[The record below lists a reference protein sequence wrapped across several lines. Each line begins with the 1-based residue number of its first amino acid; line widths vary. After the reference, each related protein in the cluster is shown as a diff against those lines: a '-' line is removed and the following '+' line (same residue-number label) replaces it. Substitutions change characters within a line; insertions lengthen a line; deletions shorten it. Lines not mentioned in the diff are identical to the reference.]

1 MPYDKEAINKAKEIG
16 FFERKFDAEALKT
29 DERERQKLA
38 EKLKKQISSTSIGSK
53 AMNVEGQI
61 ELVEL
66 PIRREEIINVE
77 LSLWDRF
84 LMFLASIFGLMSSSE
99 YKKNKSLKIIEQRL
113 RKSKPQMIDFSKR
126 ALSGDFGKVILSLYE
141 QAKLLRIV
149 FDVFLSNENFWRGIG
164 VEKSSCEYLF
174 ESITGL
180 GEVVESYKDLNIEF
194 VNKIVEKS
202 TSMRSAIKSVEDEI
216 NFILKSIP
224 EDLIKRA
231 DNLFNSIIK
240 LREFAYFDFETIVR
254 RFTQVSD
261 VKRGRVT
268 FKSVSPQGIVNLL
281 RDLES
286 ILLSLDVSDV
296 YTSQYVNVMLD
307 YIEKYAKSSIDNFAE
322 VKEKITSQKFFQ
334 TMNDNIR
341 KLMITDVISY
351 ITSDPLHKP
360 FIIKTSYSLFKEF
373 SNVIMDKYKRL
384 VSAGVE
390 EKNNKLLEKYV
401 NVIFGKNVEINEIGI
416 YSTNVSKLFSKYGL
430 PMFLYP
436 KVLGISS
443 LFIKDVW
450 DKFVKDT
457 INTLVVSGSFSE
469 KNLQR
474 ALNELIG
481 KVEPIRNKMID
492 FIRAVEQG
500 GEYHV
505 LLSRF
510 ISNPSLLLNE
520 QNKKIVERKI
530 IIINSLCFE
539 FLNAFKDVFKSM
551 YKILSYIV
559 DDIYAPFPK
568 TVVNIHKIGGVQN
581 KLILENLER
590 STEKL
595 NAFTLLLSLFIEE

>member
-149 FDVFLSNENFWRGIG
+149 FDVFLNNENFWRGIG

-231 DNLFNSIIK
+231 DNVFNSIIK

>member
-16 FFERKFDAEALKT
+16 FFERRFDAEALKT

-113 RKSKPQMIDFSKR
+113 RKNKPQMVDFSKR

-231 DNLFNSIIK
+231 DNVFNSIIK

-334 TMNDNIR
+334 IMNDNIR

>member
-113 RKSKPQMIDFSKR
+113 RKNKPQMVDFSKR

-149 FDVFLSNENFWRGIG
+149 FDVFLNNENFWRGIG

-231 DNLFNSIIK
+231 DNVFNSIIK